1 MTGQTAVTLSAVIT
15 VALPILAAAV
25 LAGRDK
31 ARLLP
36 ALLGAATFLVFQC
49 LLRIPVLSI
58 LSGKSL
64 SFILFTQTQPVLYAL
79 VLSLSAALV
88 EEGGR
93 YLVMRFLLRRREFYD
108 GVAFGIGHGGVESIA
123 MAGLP
128 ILAALIAKEEIS
140 GAMALISAAE
150 RVVTIVIHVAFS
162 LRVMR
167 SAAKR
172 RVLGLIAALSCT
184 RRSISWRSCF
194 RFGTPSMIELFI
206 LGFMFFML
214 GYILRP
220 HQRNAPYGKGGRRMK
235 AAPRCFSPHYSLQ
248 PALGAGLRV

>member
-1 MTGQTAVTLSAVIT
+1 VTGQTAVTLSAVIT

-150 RVVTIVIHVAFS
+150 RVFTIVIHVAFS
-162 LRVMR
+162 LMVMR

-172 RVLGLIAALSCT
+172 RVLGLIAAFVLHAALNFVALVLQVS
-184 RRSISWRSCF
+184 
-194 RFGTPSMIELFI
+194 GYPVYVIELFI

-214 GYILRP
+214 GYILYVRINATP
-220 HQRNAPYGKGGRRMK
+220 HTEKED
-235 AAPRCFSPHYSLQ
+235 AA
-248 PALGAGLRV
+248 

>member
-150 RVVTIVIHVAFS
+150 RVFTIVIHVAFS
-162 LRVMR
+162 LMVMR

-172 RVLGLIAALSCT
+172 RVLGLIAAFALHAALNFAALVLQVS
-184 RRSISWRSCF
+184 
-194 RFGTPSMIELFI
+194 GYPVYVVELFI

-214 GYILRP
+214 GYILYVRINATP
-220 HQRNAPYGKGGRRMK
+220 HTEKED
-235 AAPRCFSPHYSLQ
+235 AA
-248 PALGAGLRV
+248 